1 MYPEATR
8 LKFSG
13 ARKPRPSGP
22 GPGSTF
28 ETCPP
33 SARWFRLAAE
43 QGYEKAQSK
52 MASRYAKGRGVSANM
67 VEALKWA
74 ILAAEQGSEGGARMR
89 DD

>member
-1 MYPEATR
+1 M
-8 LKFSG
+8 
-13 ARKPRPSGP
+13 
-22 GPGSTF
+22 
-28 ETCPP
+28 PP

-74 ILAAEQGSEGGARMR
+74 ILAAEQGAEDAARMR
-89 DD
+89 DDYKAKMPADQVRDAEERARSFRPARVNL